1 MRYMIITYMARPQGR
16 TRSMHQDEV
25 VTVAKRIR
33 PRDLDL
39 ASVILD
45 FKNRVV
51 LKSSVGDKVAPRD
64 WQRIRDYYHQHYQ
77 DIIQRLEKANNE
89 PSQNPS

>member
-1 MRYMIITYMARPQGR
+1 MRYMIITYMSRPQGR
-16 TRSMHQDEV
+16 SRSLQQDEV

-45 FKNRVV
+45 FKTRAV
-51 LKSSVGDKVAPRD
+51 LKSSVGDRTAPRD
-64 WQRIRDYYHQHYQ
+64 WQRIRDYYYQHYQ
-77 DIIQRLEKANNE
+77 DIIDRLEKAHNE
-89 PSQNPS
+89 EPHHPG